1 MADGAQPNDLRKWMA
16 ELIGSFFLTFA
27 GVSALMAGGD
37 LVVVALA
44 YGGALA
50 LAVYAF
56 GNISGAH
63 VNPAISASLFVQRK
77 ISARDFV
84 MYVIFQIIGAT
95 LAAFIAVSVFPQ
107 GNVNGAVGGAT
118 LGSMTRFPSSSL
130 FNPGGALL
138 LEIIMTFMLATAV
151 ATLVRAPDHLA
162 PAAGL
167 LIGGTL
173 TVCVLFGGPWTG
185 ASLNPARS
193 MGPALAYGG
202 SAIWPSLW
210 IYWVGPLIGGVLA
223 GLVYKWLNG
232 EKLTIAKV
240 PEKAPETPPPA

>member
-1 MADGAQPNDLRKWMA
+1 MA
-16 ELIGSFFLTFA
+16 ELIGAFFLTFA
-27 GVSALMAGGD
+27 GVSAMIAGGD
-37 LVVVALA
+37 LIVVALA
-44 YGGALA
+44 QGGALA

-95 LAAFIAVSVFPQ
+95 LAAFIAVNVFPH

-130 FNPGGALL
+130 YNPGGALL
-138 LEIIMTFMLATAV
+138 LEVIMTFMLATAV
-151 ATLVRAPDHLA
+151 ATVIRAPDHFS
-162 PAAGL
+162 PAVGF

-173 TVCVLFGGPWTG
+173 MVCILFGGPWTG

-193 MGPALAYGG
+193 MGPALAYGDA
-202 SAIWPSLW
+202 AIWPSLW

-223 GLVYKWLNG
+223 GLVFKWLRG
-232 EKLTIAKV
+232 EKLTIAKE
-240 PEKAPETPPPA
+240 PAKAPESPPPA